1 MVDAKTGAQS
11 APAWAKDENSDVNG
25 RSSHESDM
33 VPPLFRS
40 VQGGI
45 ASAPGILK
53 GPHPLAMLA
62 LHQDPLASTGSF
74 MTESS
79 GSTIPGIGMYSGRVV
94 NRVGQAIINVAEE
107 FKIRKRL
114 RQISRV
120 FTAKEEDQRIAFYG
134 NIDGLLSALDD
145 LNELAR

>member
-1 MVDAKTGAQS
+1 
-11 APAWAKDENSDVNG
+11 
-25 RSSHESDM
+25 
-33 VPPLFRS
+33 
-40 VQGGI
+40 
-45 ASAPGILK
+45 
-53 GPHPLAMLA
+53 
-62 LHQDPLASTGSF
+62 

-94 NRVGQAIINVAEE
+94 NKVGQAIINVAEE

-134 NIDGLLSALDD
+134 NIDGLLLALDD
-145 LNELAR
+145 LNELAG